1 MKKRKHLWA
10 LFAAGVAGLTAP
22 SCDNTNIA
30 VPGEP
35 EGAIQVTR
43 VTLLTDGDTEL
54 RETQVFSDTS
64 APAACLEGQECI
76 FTTTRDLYGSRL
88 SPINPDSY
96 SQIRVIFNKIPLKV
110 GEKDLETPVF
120 PLKAGQPDGGEQD
133 TTLPPVRITLNVTD
147 AAALSSPDG
156 CGSPAMTMSVSLAGT
171 DKTPNPIDIPYGPAL
186 QLVPTAHDALRALE
200 PGCKYEVKLN
210 DALAGRD
217 GKPWDKATA
226 KFLSFTTEAL
236 RVLRSGIGDED
247 GDTWYP
253 ATPKEEEK
261 TILSQPSPPILDGGK
276 VANDGAIRV
285 KLSAA
290 LHDSSVETAGITATV
305 NGVGTAVKA
314 TVYQVGTDDN
324 MKPVCDAGNGRAL
337 FIYPASGTWA
347 AMPKADDKIVITI
360 DGAKIWSA
368 AQTANIPKDRGK
380 SSLSGTIT
388 VNATSTGAAA
398 PAEGYMGILTADL
411 AQSTDVVC
419 KPAPTED
426 MTSPADM
433 TSPKG

>member
-22 SCDNTNIA
+22 SCDNTDIA
-30 VPGEP
+30 VPSEP

-43 VTLLTDGDTEL
+43 VTLLTDGDTAL

-64 APAACLEGQECI
+64 APAACLDGQECI

-96 SQIRVIFNKIPLKV
+96 SQIRVVFNKIPLKV
-110 GEKDLETPVF
+110 GDKDLESPVF
-120 PLKAGQPDGGEQD
+120 PLKPGQPDGGEQD
-133 TTLPPVRITLNVTD
+133 TTLPPTKITLNFTD

-156 CGSPAMTMSVSLAGT
+156 CGTPAMTMSVSLAGT

-186 QLVPTAHDALRALE
+186 QLVPKAPDAFTALE
-200 PGCKYEVKLN
+200 PSCKYEIKLN
-210 DALAGRD
+210 DGLAGRD
-217 GKPWDKATA
+217 GKPWDKTTA

-253 ATPKEEEK
+253 TTPKEEEK
-261 TILSQPSPPILDGGK
+261 TVMSVPSPTDLDGGT

-285 KLSAA
+285 KLNAA
-290 LHDSSVETAGITATV
+290 LHDVSVETAGITATV
-305 NGVGTAVKA
+305 NGTATAVKA
-314 TVYQVGTDDN
+314 TLYQVGTDDKM
-324 MKPVCDAGNGRAL
+324 MKICDAGNGRSI

-347 AMPKADDKIVITI
+347 AVPKAGDKIVITI
-360 DGAKIWSA
+360 DGEKIFDV
-368 AQTANIPKDRGK
+368 AQTDGFPKGK
-380 SSLSGTIT
+380 HKLGGKIT

-398 PAEGYMGILTADL
+398 DKDYMGISAADL
-411 AQSTDVVC
+411 AQSTDAVC
-419 KPAPTED
+419 SPAPTPD